1 MHSKRT
7 TRLSFD
13 RRSLALFAALAI
25 GSGLAA
31 AQFTI
36 GPTPPAHAAKAT
48 GPQAGDPFRKLDA
61 DGNGSISRQEAIGAG
76 GDVARNFHAL
86 DANHDG
92 RLSRAEFELTRR

>member
-1 MHSKRT
+1 MHNQRT
-7 TRLSFD
+7 TRLSFN
-13 RRSLALFAALAI
+13 RRSLALFAALTV

-48 GPQAGDPFRKLDA
+48 GDPFRKLDT
-61 DGNGSISRQEAIGAG
+61 DGNGSISRQEALSAG
-76 GDVARNFHAL
+76 GDVARNFHGL

-92 RLSRAEFELTRR
+92 RLSPAEFERTRR